1 MTAVDELWAH
11 LNALLLP
18 AFSRYRERIAD
29 LPVEVKADKTLLTEA
44 DIDVQR
50 LIVEAIRAMDSSAVI
65 IAEEDERTQVRTE
78 VLAAQGRV
86 WVVDPID
93 GTAEFVRGNR
103 TEFCSVVCLLEDWKP
118 SAAFVLA
125 PELGRD
131 RTSILV
137 TVDVAAA
144 NISVNGVPAAQ
155 PAAPVG
161 DDGWLS
167 ITRSE
172 GAPARTV
179 DSAAKAAG
187 YQLKTRTTSQ
197 TLDMV
202 RTAIDLKGLTDPAL
216 PAFSLFCRREQ
227 KLWDG
232 AAGLALG
239 RACGLRD
246 CDEAGAELPL
256 SPQFLSAATPVFAS
270 TVMGQS
276 ETVAWFLE
284 AAGQ

>member
-1 MTAVDELWAH
+1 MTVVDELWAH

-44 DIDVQR
+44 DVEVQR
-50 LIVEAIRAMDSSAVI
+50 SIVDAIRAIEPSAVI
-65 IAEEDERTQVRTE
+65 IAEEDERTSVRTE
-78 VLAAQGRV
+78 VLAAHGRV

-93 GTAEFVRGNR
+93 GTAEFVRGDR
-103 TEFCSVVCLLEDWKP
+103 IEFCSVVCLLEDWQP

-125 PELGRD
+125 PELGPD
-131 RTSILV
+131 RTPILV
-137 TVDVAAA
+137 TADVASA
-144 NISVNGVPAAQ
+144 NISVNGVPGAR
-155 PAAPVG
+155 PATSGG
-161 DDGWLS
+161 DRWLS

-172 GAPARTV
+172 GSPARVV
-179 DSAAKAAG
+179 DPAAKAAG

-202 RTAIDLKGLTDPAL
+202 RTAVDLASLTDPAL

-232 AAGLALG
+232 VAGLTLG
-239 RACGLRD
+239 RACDLRD
-246 CDEAGAELPL
+246 CDESGAELPL
-256 SPQFLSAATPVFAS
+256 GPEFLSSATPVFAS
-270 TVMGQS
+270 TVMGRP
-276 ETVAWFLE
+276 ETVAWFME

>member
-1 MTAVDELWAH
+1 MTDVDELWVY

-18 AFSRYRERIAD
+18 AFTRYRERIAD
-29 LPVEVKADKTLLTEA
+29 LPIEVKADKTLLTEA
-44 DIDVQR
+44 DVEVQR
-50 LIVEAIRAMDSSAVI
+50 SILDAIRAIEPSAVV
-65 IAEEDERTQVRTE
+65 IAEEDERTSVRTE

-103 TEFCSVVCLLEDWKP
+103 TEFCSVVCLLEDWQP

-131 RTSILV
+131 RTPVLV
-137 TVDVAAA
+137 TADVTSAR
-144 NISVNGVPAAQ
+144 ISVNGVPATKPTASGNAQ
-155 PAAPVG
+155 
-161 DDGWLS
+161 WLS
-167 ITRSE
+167 LTRSE
-172 GAPARTV
+172 GSPVRAV
-179 DSAAKAAG
+179 DPAAKAAG

-202 RTAIDLKGLTDPAL
+202 RTAVDLTNLTDPAL
-216 PAFSLFCRREQ
+216 PAFSLFSRREQ

-246 CDEAGAELPL
+246 CDETGTELPL
-256 SPQFLSAATPVFAS
+256 GPELLSAATPVFSS
-270 TVMGQS
+270 TVMGQPK
-276 ETVAWFLE
+276 TVAWFLE
-284 AAGQ
+284 AAGR

>member
-1 MTAVDELWAH
+1 MTSVDELWAH

-18 AFSRYRERIAD
+18 AYSRYRERIAD
-29 LPVEVKADKTLLTEA
+29 LPIEVKADKTLLTEA
-44 DIDVQR
+44 DVRVQR
-50 LIVEAIRAMDSSAVI
+50 SIVEAIRAMEPSAVI
-65 IAEEDERTQVRTE
+65 IAEEDERTHVRTE
-78 VLAAQGRV
+78 VLTAQGRV

-93 GTAEFVRGNR
+93 GTAEFVRGDR
-103 TEFCSVVCLLEDWKP
+103 TEFCSVVCVLEDWQP

-131 RTSILV
+131 RTPILV
-137 TVDVAAA
+137 TADVAGGT
-144 NISVNGVPAAQ
+144 ISVNGARAARPAATS
-155 PAAPVG
+155 
-161 DDGWLS
+161 DDLWLS
-167 ITRSE
+167 LTRSE
-172 GAPARTV
+172 GLPARAV
-179 DSAAKAAG
+179 DPIAEAAG
-187 YQLKTRTTSQ
+187 YRLKTRTTSQ

-202 RTAIDLKGLTDPAL
+202 RTAVDLSEQTGPSLPGFAL
-216 PAFSLFCRREQ
+216 FWRREQ

-246 CDEAGAELPL
+246 CDEAGTALPL
-256 SPQFLSAATPVFAS
+256 NPDFLSAATPVFAS
-270 TVMGQS
+270 TVMGHP